1 MSFRD
6 LILILLVALVWGA
19 NVPLSAIAVKNSPPV
34 FFVLL
39 RFIIL
44 ALIFSPKLFPLP
56 KQMGMLFLVSLCMG
70 GLSFIAQFVA
80 LLTTS
85 ASNLA
90 IIAQLSLPLATIL
103 SIIFLHEKVRWKRG
117 LGMFLAF
124 SGVIFVIY
132 KPEGIDLNIGNI
144 LAFASALLAAIG
156 TVLMKKLDPIEP
168 LRFQAWNS
176 LFSLLPLLLYT
187 VFLEKGQFDSLSRNS
202 HIIASI
208 LVFSVIFV
216 SIYGH
221 TTYFHLIKKYE
232 VTQIMPF
239 TLMTPVWAVL
249 LSSVILH
256 EKITLQ
262 IIVGGL
268 ISIAGV
274 ALIAM
279 RDNASL
285 GKNTATTITKI

>member
-6 LILILLVALVWGA
+6 LILILLVAFVWGA
-19 NVPLSAIAVKNSPPV
+19 NVPMSAIAVKNSPPV

-44 ALIFSPKLFPLP
+44 TILFLPKLLPIP
-56 KQMGMLFLVSLCMG
+56 KQLGMLFFVSLCMG

-103 SIIFLHEKVRWKRG
+103 SIIFLKEKVRWKRG

-132 KPEGIDLNIGNI
+132 KPHGIDLNLGNI

-156 TVLMKKLDPIEP
+156 TVLMKKLEPIEP

-176 LFSLLPLLLYT
+176 LFSLIPLSLYT
-187 VFLEKGQFDSLSRNS
+187 LFLEHGQFEALETNS
-202 HIIASI
+202 KTIGLI
-208 LVFSVIFV
+208 LLFSVVFV

-221 TTYFHLIKKYE
+221 TMYFHLIKKYE

-239 TLMTPVWAVL
+239 TLMTPIWAVL

-262 IIVGGL
+262 IVFGGL